1 MRASTKRMLSF
12 LIAFLLLLGA
22 IMVYAILI
30 TPSYEE
36 IQRKRG
42 AIVSGTAVFEEQKRV
57 IGRIRELLDRYTGNS
72 SLQDTL
78 SLSLPD
84 EPFISQI
91 VGNAYGLAAV
101 NKMFLTSAESDILPF
116 VAAQAGQTTIKNLGT
131 VKLNI
136 GLEGNYADFKKFLSQ
151 IETNVRI
158 MDIKEINV
166 NTASGDKGS
175 IDKGNI
181 EPSYYSYDL
190 SLDAYYQDKSA
201 QAKSTQGVVN

>member
-78 SLSLPD
+78 SLSL

-201 QAKSTQGVVN
+201 QAKSP

>member
-57 IGRIRELLDRYTGNS
+57 ICRIRELLDRYTGNS

-201 QAKSTQGVVN
+201 QAKSP